1 MSDLYKQ
8 DDSNHKDYVKLNGEI
23 YYSFLKKF
31 HDFLNPKG
39 YLEIG
44 TATGASLANSRC
56 NSIAIDPMFTV
67 SPDSINNKRPVTMLF
82 SMPSDLF
89 FAEYNPTSLLSK
101 KIDIAFLD
109 GLHEAET
116 LLRDFYNTER
126 HCKRNSIIFL
136 HDMLPFNGEMTIRE
150 YPGGAVPWTGDVW
163 KVLPILRKNRPGLDI
178 YVFDAA
184 PTGLVAI
191 TNLDPESR
199 ELSDNYYKIWKEWS
213 NIELKEYGVARYFDE
228 CNIISTSSVNTA
240 SKMRKLFWL

>member
-1 MSDLYKQ
+1 MSEMYEQGSL
-8 DDSNHKDYVKLNGEI
+8 SSENYVRSSGEI

-31 HDFLNPKG
+31 HDFLKPRT

-44 TATGASLANSRC
+44 TATGASLSNSAC

-67 SPDSINNKRPVTMLF
+67 SPESVNNKRPVTMLF
-82 SMPSDLF
+82 SMPSDRF
-89 FAEYNPTSLLSK
+89 FAEYNPTSLLSA
-101 KIDIAFLD
+101 KIDMAFLD

-126 HCKRNSIIFL
+126 HCKKNSIIFL
-136 HDMLPFNGEMTIRE
+136 HDMLPFNNEMTVRE

-163 KVLPILRKNRPGLDI
+163 KVLPILKKNRLDLDI

-191 TNLDPESR
+191 TNLDPES
-199 ELSDNYYKIWKEWS
+199 EVLSSEYSDIWKEWS
-213 NIELKEYGVARYFDE
+213 NISLGEYGVIRYFDE
-228 CNIISTSSVNTA
+228 CSVISTSIVDTA
-240 SKMRKLFWL
+240 SKMRRLFWL

>member
-1 MSDLYKQ
+1 MSELNELVDRL
-8 DDSNHKDYVKLNGEI
+8 SENYVRSSGEI

-31 HDFLNPKG
+31 HDFLKPKT

-44 TATGASLANSRC
+44 TATGASLANSTC

-67 SPDSINNKRPVTMLF
+67 SPESINNKRAVTMLF
-82 SMPSDLF
+82 SMPSDRF
-89 FAEYNPTSLLSK
+89 FADYNPEALLSA

-126 HCKRNSIIFL
+126 HCKKNSIVFL
-136 HDMLPFNGEMTIRE
+136 HDMLPFNAEMTVRE

-163 KVLPILRKNRPGLDI
+163 KVLPILKQNRPDLDI

-191 TNLDPESR
+191 TNLNPES
-199 ELSDNYYKIWKEWS
+199 EALVNNYSDIWKVWS
-213 NIELKEYGVARYFDE
+213 GISLDEYGVARYFDE
-228 CNIISTSSVNTA
+228 CKVISTSSVNTA
-240 SKMRKLFWL
+240 SDMRRLFWL

>member
-1 MSDLYKQ
+1 MSELN
-8 DDSNHKDYVKLNGEI
+8 NHASGNYVRSNGEI
-23 YYSFLKKF
+23 YYSFLRKF
-31 HDFLNPKG
+31 HDFLKPKS

-44 TATGASLANSRC
+44 TATGASLANSTC

-67 SPDSINNKRPVTMLF
+67 SPESVNNKRSVTMLF
-82 SMPSDLF
+82 SMPSDRF
-89 FAEYNPTSLLSK
+89 FAEYNPESLLSA

-126 HCKRNSIIFL
+126 YCKKNSIIFL
-136 HDMLPFNGEMTIRE
+136 HDMLPFNGEMTVRE

-163 KVLPILRKNRPGLDI
+163 KVLPILKQNRPDLDI

-191 TNLDPESR
+191 TNLDPES
-199 ELSDNYYKIWKEWS
+199 EILSNNYSDIRKEWS
-213 NIELKEYGVARYFDE
+213 NIELEEYGVSRYFDH
-228 CNIISTSSVNTA
+228 CNIISTSSVDTA
-240 SKMRKLFWL
+240 SKMRRLFWL